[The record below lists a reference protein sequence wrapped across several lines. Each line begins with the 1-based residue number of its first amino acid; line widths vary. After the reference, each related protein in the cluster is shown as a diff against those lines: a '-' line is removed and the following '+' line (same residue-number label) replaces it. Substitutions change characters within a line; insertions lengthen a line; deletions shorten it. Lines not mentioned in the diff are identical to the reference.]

1 MELNIREIAKFMHN
15 ELERFDVIN
24 REFKIFNVKYGNFP
38 ELIVE
43 GYTEGDRIKCS
54 CRIDERCL
62 SGCFE
67 GKFLSESFA
76 KKYLTRQAA
85 EIYSGLVKTKR
96 EKDCRIDVMK
106 HSLELLTSPF
116 FAQSKNPKIKRAI
129 FNNPATIVYWT
140 DGTKTVV
147 KCSDGDTYSKES
159 GLAMCFMKKMHGND
173 NGYHKV
179 FKEFIQ

>member
-1 MELNIREIAKFMHN
+1 MLNIREIAKFMHN

-43 GYTEGDRIKCS
+43 GYTEGDRIECLCHLDKG
-54 CRIDERCL
+54 CL

-67 GKFLSESFA
+67 GKYLSCSFA
-76 KKYLTRQAA
+76 KKYLESQAA
-85 EIYSGLVKTKR
+85 EIYSDLVKAKR
-96 EKDCRIDVMK
+96 ERDCGIDAMK
-106 HSLELLTSPF
+106 YSCAYLALLSN
-116 FAQSKNPKIKRAI
+116 QSTKKPEIKRAI

>member
-1 MELNIREIAKFMHN
+1 MDLNIREIAKFMHN

-54 CRIDERCL
+54 WRLDKGCL

-67 GKFLSESFA
+67 EKYLSESFA

-85 EIYSGLVKTKR
+85 EIYSGLVKAKR
-96 EKDCRIDVMK
+96 GKDYRFDAMNY
-106 HSLELLTSPF
+106 SLVLASPF

>member
-1 MELNIREIAKFMHN
+1 MDLNIREIAKFMHN

-24 REFKIFNVKYGNFP
+24 REFKIFNVKYGKFP

-43 GYTEGDRIKCS
+43 GYTGGDRVKCS
-54 CRIDERCL
+54 WRLDERH
-62 SGCFE
+62 
-67 GKFLSESFA
+67 LSESFA
-76 KKYLTRQAA
+76 KKYLAYQAA
-85 EIYSGLVKTKR
+85 EIYTGLVKAKR
-96 EKDCRIDVMK
+96 EKDDRIDAMK
-106 HSLELLTSPF
+106 YSLVLASPF

>member
-1 MELNIREIAKFMHN
+1 MDLNIREIAEFMHN

-54 CRIDERCL
+54 WRLDERYL
-62 SGCFE
+62 SGFFE
-67 GKFLSESFA
+67 RKYLSESFA
-76 KKYLTRQAA
+76 KKYLAYQAA
-85 EIYSGLVKTKR
+85 EIYSGLVKAKR
-96 EKDCRIDVMK
+96 EKDDRIDAMK
-106 HSLELLTSPF
+106 YSLVLASPF
-116 FAQSKNPKIKRAI
+116 FAQSKNPKIQRAI

>member
-1 MELNIREIAKFMHN
+1 MDLNIREIAKFMHN

-24 REFKIFNVKYGNFP
+24 REFKIFNVKYRNFP

-43 GYTEGDRIKCS
+43 GYTEGGRIKCS
-54 CRIDERCL
+54 WRLDERYL
-62 SGCFE
+62 SGFFE
-67 GKFLSESFA
+67 E
-76 KKYLTRQAA
+76 KYLTYQAA
-85 EIYSGLVKTKR
+85 EIYSGLVKAKR
-96 EKDCRIDVMK
+96 EKDDRFDAMNY
-106 HSLELLTSPF
+106 SLVLASPF

>member
-1 MELNIREIAKFMHN
+1 MDLNIREIAKFMHI
-15 ELERFDVIN
+15 ELERCDVIN
-24 REFKIFNVKYGNFP
+24 REFMIFNVKYGNFP

-54 CRIDERCL
+54 WRLDERYL
-62 SGCFE
+62 SGFFE
-67 GKFLSESFA
+67 GKYLSESFA
-76 KKYLTRQAA
+76 KKYLAYQAA
-85 EIYSGLVKTKR
+85 EIYTGLVKAKR
-96 EKDCRIDVMK
+96 EKDDRIDAMK
-106 HSLELLTSPF
+106 YSLVLASPF
-116 FAQSKNPKIKRAI
+116 FAQSKNPKIQRAI

-173 NGYHKV
+173 NRYHKV